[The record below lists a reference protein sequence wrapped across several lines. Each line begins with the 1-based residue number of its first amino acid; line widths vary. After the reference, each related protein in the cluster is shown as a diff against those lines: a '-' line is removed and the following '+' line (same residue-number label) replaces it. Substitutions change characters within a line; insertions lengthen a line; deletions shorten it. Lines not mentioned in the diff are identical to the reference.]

1 MPPSW
6 FAACFGHANDATG
19 GATSSAGTR
28 RAAISAGYQDDG
40 IMPAKSD
47 SKRSF
52 NILGVG
58 KGSAKGGEAA
68 AWADDRDGV
77 GDGESGPGLTCST
90 KLRINSATSGP
101 CGPLPDSPSAKL
113 RKSKKHLRAHLK
125 QAQPKRSILKRN
137 GTGSMAGG
145 ADGDL
150 DGLGAAGEV
159 PPWDD
164 FLASAPCSP
173 AGGGAGG
180 GCGFGDGPAYGC
192 NNSSTAMNAWEPSP
206 SRFNGSVSRIVPLP
220 ATAAATAAAAMAAA
234 AGVQQGADRR
244 GSGGSWAGGGERP
257 LSPGGGRQLYGSGC
271 DGGACV
277 VLSSG
282 ADEGGPRS
290 APWLR
295 GGGGGGG
302 YVDADAAGGAGSG
315 SGLAGGLPTPS
326 RLAHSSTAGVMGLDG
341 VGHSSYSG
349 YSSCSGAAAGGGGSR
364 PSSTRGGLRGAGVPA
379 VVMPSS
385 GGGGLSGGLSV
396 ASAASRAALAH
407 GSGGSR
413 SSQASHVNEGAP
425 GGQGATASA
434 FSSLG
439 AGASP
444 IGGGGAMSAP
454 VVWSTNQLCDE
465 PADCEEQQQRQ
476 RQQRQ
481 WQLHLAA
488 SCHSPGTAAGEGL
501 YGGSLHASFD
511 ARAPPQQRSLRAERP
526 AALILPIERT
536 GSGSG
541 RSPAAGAGAGAG
553 AGGGGGASSG
563 GHRSLRIPSEAA
575 AAAGLA
581 SRGQDTPQSTPAGAS
596 AAAFSRRNTY
606 TSTSTSTHPVP
617 SPAAVAALEGSSRA
631 ALAGASRDE
640 VMRVLAAESPGR
652 SPMWYDHKA
661 RELMQLAAGAA
672 RDEGP
677 RGGGAWQQQ
686 PQQPNAPG
694 VGDGARVQPPQS
706 ISALR
711 QLATTTGCDAAAA
724 AAAAAVR
731 ADAVALSAPATAL
744 DGYSAASSSVGAAA
758 AGAHVFSLSS
768 RSALKGGGGGGG
780 AGAGTHG
787 NGDGAQ
793 AGVGYALTDTGDARR
808 PSAAGPPDGNRSLRS
823 RGSGSGGYASSAPAT
838 HTGLV
843 ALGGSGR
850 LPGSITGDDD
860 DDDDDEGGLADVLG
874 RRAADATGAT
884 AAAVLLASPQQLL
897 QQQQQ
902 QQAAA
907 AAAYGLDNHLPSRN
921 SSLLQRYASG
931 TGLSE
936 RPDRVVGGP
945 GSASAAFRA
954 RAATVSG
961 GGGDRQAA
969 VLHGPDGAP
978 PSPGAAQ
985 RPGGAAVAYSSAS
998 AAAAAA
1004 ASHSH
1009 SPHAFRAGASAA
1021 PKARDVGDPTAR
1033 EPPHCGT
1040 VGVGGGAGA
1049 SAAAQGGPGS

>member
-6 FAACFGHANDATG
+6 FAACFGLFGRANDATG
-19 GATSSAGTR
+19 GATSSAGAK
-28 RAAISAGYQDDG
+28 RAATFAGYQDDG

-58 KGSAKGGEAA
+58 KGSTKRGDAA
-68 AWADDRDGV
+68 AWADDRDGG
-77 GDGESGPGLTCST
+77 GDGESGPGLASSR
-90 KLRINSATSGP
+90 KLRIMSRTSGP

-113 RKSKKHLRAHLK
+113 RTSKKHLRAYLK

-220 ATAAATAAAAMAAA
+220 AAAAATAAAAMAAA

-271 DGGACV
+271 VGGACV
-277 VLSSG
+277 VLSSE

-302 YVDADAAGGAGSG
+302 YVDADAAGGARSAVLERQMSSPVPDASPSGGGGGGGGGG

-341 VGHSSYSG
+341 VGHSGYSG

-396 ASAASRAALAH
+396 ATPASRAALAH

-413 SSQASHVNEGAP
+413 SSQAPHVNDGAP
-425 GGQGATASA
+425 GGQGATALA

-439 AGASP
+439 AGSSP
-444 IGGGGAMSAP
+444 IGVGGAMSAP

-481 WQLHLAA
+481 WQQQQRQQQQRQQQQRQQQQRQQQQRQQQQRQQRQQQQRQQRQQQQQQQQQQQRQRHQAA
-488 SCHSPGTAAGEGL
+488 SSYSPGTAAGEGL
-501 YGGSLHASFD
+501 YGGSRHASFH

-541 RSPAAGAGAGAG
+541 RSPAAGAGA
-553 AGGGGGASSG
+553 GASSG

-596 AAAFSRRNTY
+596 AAAFSRRNTN

-731 ADAVALSAPATAL
+731 ADAVPLSAPATAL
-744 DGYSAASSSVGAAA
+744 D
-758 AGAHVFSLSS
+758 SLSS
-768 RSALKGGGGGGG
+768 RSALKGGGGGG

-793 AGVGYALTDTGDARR
+793 AGVGYALTD
-808 PSAAGPPDGNRSLRS
+808 
-823 RGSGSGGYASSAPAT
+823 
-838 HTGLV
+838 
-843 ALGGSGR
+843 
-850 LPGSITGDDD
+850 
-860 DDDDDEGGLADVLG
+860 
-874 RRAADATGAT
+874 
-884 AAAVLLASPQQLL
+884 
-897 QQQQQ
+897 
-902 QQAAA
+902 
-907 AAAYGLDNHLPSRN
+907 
-921 SSLLQRYASG
+921 
-931 TGLSE
+931 
-936 RPDRVVGGP
+936 
-945 GSASAAFRA
+945 
-954 RAATVSG
+954 
-961 GGGDRQAA
+961 
-969 VLHGPDGAP
+969 
-978 PSPGAAQ
+978 
-985 RPGGAAVAYSSAS
+985 PGGTWRPAVANSTAS

-1004 ASHSH
+1004 TSHTH

-1021 PKARDVGDPTAR
+1021 PKACDVDDPTAR
-1033 EPPHCGT
+1033 EPPRSMAAPSALAAVQAQAQQPKADPALEPPELVLSAAAAKLALLALMQSDSEGEDG
-1040 VGVGGGAGA
+1040 GVAGSGGGAVRVR
-1049 SAAAQGGPGS
+1049 